1 MVNDKSAGNLV
12 HWVLFNIA
20 PETRSLSEGVPKQ
33 GHLSDG
39 RQQGTNNALKVGYFG
54 PCPLPGPNRYRFRLY
69 ALDIVLDLEDGPMM
83 IPVKQAMKGHIL
95 AETELIGVVGR

>member
-1 MVNDKSAGNLV
+1 MDDISAGNLV
-12 HWVLFNIA
+12 HWVLYNI
-20 PETRSLSEGVPKQ
+20 PPDTRSFPEGIPKQ

-69 ALDIVLDLEDGPMM
+69 ALDTLLDLEDGLMM
-83 IPVKQAMKGHIL
+83 IPVKQAMKGHVL
-95 AETELIGVVGR
+95 AETELIGKFGR